1 LRLSEINL
9 LGVYVAPLSVILAV
23 AWLMLLIFRRA
34 AVFTGLSRY
43 VWHPA
48 LFSLAVYV
56 TMVSA
61 IVLFIAR

>member
-1 LRLSEINL
+1 
-9 LGVYVAPLSVILAV
+9 VYVAPLSVILAV

-34 AVFTGLSRY
+34 VVFTGLSRY

-56 TMVSA
+56 ILVSA